1 MGEAIALLE
10 ARGDFRLVV
19 LDGDGEGATLAGLL
33 CLDRRGTTF
42 CTFTPASEPA
52 PPQAP

>member
-1 MGEAIALLE
+1 MAEAIALLE

-19 LDGDGEGATLAGLL
+19 LDGEGDAATLAGLL

-42 CTFTPASEPA
+42 CTFTPASQA
-52 PPQAP
+52 GAQAP